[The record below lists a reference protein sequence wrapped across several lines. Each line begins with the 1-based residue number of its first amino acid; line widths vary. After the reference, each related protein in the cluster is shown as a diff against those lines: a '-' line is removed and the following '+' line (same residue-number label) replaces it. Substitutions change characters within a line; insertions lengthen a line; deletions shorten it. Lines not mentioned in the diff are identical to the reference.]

1 MRDHRECS
9 SKYISRPRPLVHK
22 KTDCSASIT
31 HPHPLSSKEAKGAG
45 ATALINIE
53 GQKNLFPDSK
63 Q

>member
-9 SKYISRPRPLVHK
+9 SKHISRPRPLVHK
-22 KTDCSASIT
+22 KQTVRPVSPTPIPSVVR
-31 HPHPLSSKEAKGAG
+31 KQKGQV
-45 ATALINIE
+45 TALINIE